1 LSLRIFRAKI
11 VPSRTTTILTVTE
24 GRRLGPYEI
33 VSSVGAGGMGE
44 VWRARDTRL
53 NRDVAIKV
61 LPAAFAQ
68 DKERVARFRRE
79 AQVVASLNHAHIA
92 TIHGLEEDDGT
103 LALVLEF
110 VDGEDL
116 AQHLTR
122 GALPVDEAI
131 ALAGQIAE
139 GLEAA
144 HDKGVVHRD
153 LKPANIKI
161 TRDGVVKI
169 LDFGLAKAMED
180 ESGATDSGLANSPT
194 MARPMT
200 SAGMILG
207 TAAYMSPEQARGK
220 PVDKRSDIWSFGVV
234 LYEMLTGQR
243 LFAGET
249 VSDTLAAVLRQDV
262 DLDRLPEATP
272 HSVRRLLGRCLER
285 NPTNRLHDIADAR
298 LELTSPIDPIAAS
311 SISMNGAPVPSVRAR
326 RGEAFWL
333 GWGLAAGALLIA
345 TLLAVLGRTSLGGAR
360 GEQSLRLHFMPPKGE
375 RLAISDIGNLRAF
388 AVSPDGSQLVY
399 VVEKGA
405 TSELRRRALNAAEST
420 AIPATEGAT
429 CPFFSPD
436 GKWIAFTAGA
446 KLKKVALAGGTP
458 VTLADAPGFRGAVWA
473 SDGSIYFVPDLYVP
487 ISRIP
492 AAGGVPHPVTKIRA
506 AEGELQ
512 HRWPDVL
519 PDGKVLLYTV
529 GHGADWD
536 EATIVAERLDTGER
550 RVLVRGGSSPRYLAS
565 GDLVYARGG
574 SVYAVSF
581 DPRSLETRGPEV
593 EVARNVFLDPRGLAH
608 MDVSRTGLLV
618 TSPADSIGGSSILSW
633 VDRDGR
639 SERLDVPP
647 LSYGFVSLSP
657 RGDRVALSIG
667 NGVSILD
674 LTRLS
679 LTRLTLPRRAENP
692 IWSRDGR
699 RIYLGYEQGKS
710 YQIYSKAADDS
721 GVPQLVVPSDLQEDP
736 FAFTPDGARLLSIR
750 FTSNG
755 QRELVIHELGE
766 PKRKSRSLFTSP
778 NLDSVNAAFSP
789 DARWVVYQSS
799 ESGRPEIYVRPAS
812 GEDRQWQISV
822 AGGTFPVWSP
832 AGDEIFF
839 LRGRQVLS
847 APVSEKD
854 GELVAGQP
862 RSLFDNHRVYAFDV
876 ARDAKRL
883 LVAEDP
889 NPGEQ
894 TRLDVVI
901 EWAAEVRR
909 KLEEAGTP

>member
-1 LSLRIFRAKI
+1 MRRS
-11 VPSRTTTILTVTE
+11 SRPGHLKILTVTK

-68 DKERVARFRRE
+68 DRERVARFRRE
-79 AQVVASLNHAHIA
+79 AQVVASLNHSHIA

-116 AQHLTR
+116 AEHLTR
-122 GALPVDEAI
+122 GAFPVDEAI
-131 ALAGQIAE
+131 ALASQIAE

-144 HDKGVVHRD
+144 HEKGVVHRD

-169 LDFGLAKAMED
+169 LDFGLAKAVEED
-180 ESGATDSGLANSPT
+180 SATTDSGLANSPT
-194 MARPMT
+194 MARLMT

-234 LYEMLTGQR
+234 LYEMLTARR
-243 LFAGET
+243 LFGGET
-249 VSDTLAAVLRQDV
+249 VSDTLAAVLRQEI
-262 DLDRLPEATP
+262 DLDTLPEAAP
-272 HSVRRLLGRCLER
+272 HAVRRLLSRCLER

-298 LELTSPIDPIAAS
+298 LELTTPFDPIAAS
-311 SISMNGAPVPSVRAR
+311 STSMNGATVPSVRTR
-326 RGEAFWL
+326 RDGAFWL
-333 GWGLAAGALLIA
+333 GWGFAAGSLLLVILLAA
-345 TLLAVLGRTSLGGAR
+345 LGRTWHREPAQR
-360 GEQSLRLHFMPPKGE
+360 EQPVRLHFMPPKGE
-375 RLAISDIGNLRAF
+375 RLAVSDVGNQRAF
-388 AVSPDGSQLVY
+388 AISPDGSQLVY
-399 VVEKGA
+399 AVEKGA
-405 TSELRRRALNAAEST
+405 TSELRRRALDSAEST
-420 AIPATEGAT
+420 PIPATEGAT
-429 CPFFSPD
+429 SPFFSPD

-446 KLKKVALAGGTP
+446 KLKKVAIAGGTP
-458 VTLADAPGFRGAVWA
+458 VTLADTPGFRGGVWA
-473 SDGSIYFVPDLYVP
+473 TDGSIYFVPDLYVP

-492 AAGGVPHPVTKIRA
+492 AAGGVPHTVTKIRT

-529 GHGADWD
+529 GRGADWD

-550 RVLVRGGSSPRYLAS
+550 KVLVKGGSSPRYLSS

-574 SVYAVSF
+574 SVYAISF
-581 DPRSLETRGPEV
+581 DARTLETRGQEV

-608 MDVSRTGLLV
+608 MDVSRSGLLV
-618 TSPADSIGGSSILSW
+618 TFPADSIGGSSVLSW
-633 VDRDGR
+633 IDRQGR
-639 SERLDVPP
+639 SEPLNLPP
-647 LSYGFVSLSP
+647 LSYGLFSLSP
-657 RGDRVALSIG
+657 RGDRVALSVG
-667 NGVSILD
+667 NGISILD
-674 LTRLS
+674 LARLS
-679 LTRLTLPRRAENP
+679 LNRLTLPRRAENP
-692 IWSRDGR
+692 IWSGDGR

-710 YQIYSKAADDS
+710 YQIFSKAADDS
-721 GVPQLVVPSDLQEDP
+721 GTPQLVVPSDLQEDP
-736 FAFTPDGARLLSIR
+736 FAFSADGMKLLSIR
-750 FTSNG
+750 NTSNG
-755 QRELVIHELGE
+755 QRELVIHELGAA
-766 PKRKSRSLFTSP
+766 KTKSRSLFTSL
-778 NLDSVNAAFSP
+778 NLDSASAAFSP
-789 DARWVVYQSS
+789 DARWVVYESS

-812 GEDRQWQISV
+812 GEDRKWQISV
-822 AGGTFPVWSP
+822 TGGTFPVWSK

-839 LRGRQVLS
+839 LRGPQVLS
-847 APVSEKD
+847 APVREKEGD
-854 GELVAGQP
+854 LVAGQP
-862 RSLFDNHRVYAFDV
+862 KLLFDNHRVIAFDV
-876 ARDAKRL
+876 APDGKRL

-901 EWAAEVRR
+901 QWAAEVRR
-909 KLEEAGTP
+909 KLEEAGRP